1 MGSRRTYACTRYLV
15 GVTLDDA
22 RSVSLQLWRV
32 LADFDSI
39 AGGISLVGA
48 VGRYCKNL
56 ELWTANAW
64 LLDWAMSRSD
74 SESRPGASQASEL
87 TR

>member
-32 LADFDSI
+32 LADFDSV

-48 VGRYCKNL
+48 IGYYL
-56 ELWTANAW
+56 ELRTANAGFFA
-64 LLDWAMSRSD
+64 WAMSRSD
-74 SESRPGASQASEL
+74 SESRPGASQAFASI
-87 TR
+87 RYP